1 MIYLELHLL
10 TLSQDGRRVHLVG
23 VGWVGGLSSSA
34 LAVAAAASAAA
45 AAASSAA
52 ASFPDAQHA
61 AELVHTCV
69 WGLGQGLGLPHAVQ
83 GEPLTEC
90 IIGAR
95 AHLSH

>member
-1 MIYLELHLL
+1 M
-10 TLSQDGRRVHLVG
+10 
-23 VGWVGGLSSSA
+23 
-34 LAVAAAASAAA
+34 VAAAAAATASAAA
-45 AAASSAA
+45 AASV
-52 ASFPDAQHA
+52 PDAQYA

-95 AHLSH
+95 DCRVS